1 MNTKQFLSDILDEF
15 NKIDYVKPE
24 DIPNIDLYMDQVTT
38 FMDTHLGAS
47 KRHEDDKILT
57 KTMINNYAKNDLLP
71 PPEKKKYSKEH
82 VLTLIFIY
90 YFKSILSISDIQSI
104 LNPITDRYFGKGSS
118 EMSLEDIYK
127 EVFGLEHQETLNI
140 MKDLAKKFNTSMKT
154 FEGMEGEDAELLRTF
169 SFICMLSYDVYLK
182 KTIIERIVDQMLHEE
197 KDPSKKEK

>member
-15 NKIDYVKPE
+15 NRIDYVKPE

-38 FMDTHLGAS
+38 FMDSQLATS
-47 KRHEDDKILT
+47 KRHEDDEILT

-197 KDPSKKEK
+197 KDPSRKEK